1 MSRICELSGKKPMFG
16 NNISHSHRKTRKKW
30 VPNLQRKTFISET
43 GEKITLRVCAKILKT
58 IDRFGFDA
66 VMRKFMKKGKIVIK

>member
-66 VMRKFMKKGKIVIK
+66 VMRKFMNKRKSGIK